1 MGLNLDWK
9 QWIKRIDSKKNRRL
23 ALIGSFWALLCVLL
37 LSIAVTYVV
46 PGQTQ
51 QSAYG
56 EDWNDLGS
64 FRSEL
69 NGLGVETTALVS
81 SPLLL
86 SDIDHPEETVFIVS
100 GVERDTISL
109 PSFTGDGNLI
119 QFSEGDGYTSSEID
133 AISNF
138 VERGGT
144 VILMDDFGY
153 SSNLAAEFGLE
164 FTNHRLFADFD
175 YEGTLGSDF
184 VWVNT
189 TSAYN
194 FTNSPSSQRDVN
206 PCIRDSDDDGIIDP
220 LDIAPE
226 DENVGA
232 AQVDAKSA
240 GLCGH
245 RFLGSGGDGPSTPRW
260 DWSEEYSLLT
270 NTPSAFEKTSSY
282 NPAERRYV
290 ISRTTQD
297 SWLDNNDDGNYTVGG
312 YAALGIEGDEQGPF
326 PVYVRYCEMML
337 CRDADSGR
345 VHFVSDGS
353 ILINSIYDPDF
364 ASKYTG
370 LVPENDNRK
379 WILDIIAEALIVDI
393 NSTQPSDN
401 ALVIFDE
408 SRHQQP
414 TLLGDT
420 YNLIYYILIYFTN
433 DWMAMLIL
441 FLALF
446 IFLEAVLLRKE
457 DPEEWRHIFRVIY
470 YGFGDAKRYEYYQRP
485 EKIRQVL
492 LTRVRNVNGLN
503 REEFDLLPASELQQL
518 IKDPVLVRFI
528 FEERSYRADEL
539 VAIVRRI
546 KQLGEAKE
554 GGGYSVD

>member
-1 MGLNLDWK
+1 MDWK
-9 QWIKRIDSKKNRRL
+9 RWVKRVDSKKNRRL

-109 PSFTGDGNLI
+109 PRFTGDGNLI

-138 VERGGT
+138 VGRGGT

-206 PCIRDSDDDGIIDP
+206 PCIRDSDGDGVIDP

-226 DENVGA
+226 NENLGV
-232 AQVDAKSA
+232 AQVDVKSA

-260 DWSEEYSLLT
+260 DWSEEYNLLT

-379 WILDIIAEALIVDI
+379 WILDIIAEALIVDS
-393 NSTQPSDN
+393 NSTEPSEN

-470 YGFGDAKRYEYYQRP
+470 YGFGDAKRYEYYQKP

-518 IKDPVLVRFI
+518 VKDPVLVRFI

-546 KQLGEAKE
+546 KQLGEVSE
-554 GGGYSVD
+554 GGGYGVD